1 MRQPL
6 KSDINSKNKL
16 KQLLPLLIST
26 FFPLLTHGNM
36 AIKFI
41 HSNFLYASE
50 SWAQKKDDF
59 ENLTG
64 HESSMTKR
72 MLDFTVEVKVSKL
85 KIYSKLCIEGTII
98 TVLNVKIRHVWCYLK
113 LKYKF
118 LKTGHD
124 SSNISNTY

>member
-50 SWAQKKDDF
+50 SWAQKEDDF

-64 HESSMTKR
+64 HESSMIKR
-72 MLDFTVEVKVSKL
+72 MLDFTVEV

-118 LKTGHD
+118 LKTRND